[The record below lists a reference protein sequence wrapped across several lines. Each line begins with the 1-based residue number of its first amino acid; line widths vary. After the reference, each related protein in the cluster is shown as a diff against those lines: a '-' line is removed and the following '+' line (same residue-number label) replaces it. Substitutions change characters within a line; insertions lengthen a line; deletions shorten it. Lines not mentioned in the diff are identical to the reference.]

1 MFTCKRCGYSSKI
14 KGNLKNHLYRKNTCR
29 PIIEDIPVTEL
40 IYGLTNNILLET
52 IDKPDDIHIPLAK
65 PDDILPDTN
74 TKVDDGPLF
83 VCSLCKKTF
92 TRSDNLNRHMFKW
105 CKHKSLITTYSNTN
119 SPIHIATTAQTIP
132 PSKITNINTNTLL
145 EYMCKEIKDMKEQH
159 SKDIETL
166 INNISTTHIQN
177 QQINITI
184 NNYGHENLDYITSD
198 FINSIIDIPY
208 TSLPKLLTNIHFH
221 PNHPENHNVRLT
233 NKKLPYITI
242 WKNNKW
248 QICDKKQVLN
258 ELVDK
263 GYNFLDTQYNGLIIN
278 NTQNTDIFTE
288 FKQKYEANDPIL
300 HKKLVK
306 DIEIVMLNNH

>member
-1 MFTCKRCGYSSKI
+1 MLSK
-14 KGNLKNHLYRKNTCR
+14 L
-29 PIIEDIPVTEL
+29 
-40 IYGLTNNILLET
+40 
-52 IDKPDDIHIPLAK
+52 
-65 PDDILPDTN
+65 
-74 TKVDDGPLF
+74 
-83 VCSLCKKTF
+83 S
-92 TRSDNLNRHMFKW
+92 
-105 CKHKSLITTYSNTN
+105 
-119 SPIHIATTAQTIP
+119 
-132 PSKITNINTNTLL
+132 
-145 EYMCKEIKDMKEQH
+145 
-159 SKDIETL
+159 
-166 INNISTTHIQN
+166 
-177 QQINITI
+177 
-184 NNYGHENLDYITSD
+184 TSD